1 MIVHPLP
8 ALGTRASLTRTIT
21 EADVIAFAELS
32 GDRNPIHL
40 DAEYAA
46 QTRFGR
52 RIAHGLLSVGLIGA
66 LLGNQLPGPG
76 AIYLSQAIRFRAP
89 VYLGDTVTATVEVIA
104 VSEEKRRVT
113 LGTTC
118 TNQRS
123 EQIITGEAIVL
134 CEE

>member
-1 MIVHPLP
+1 MTAHPLP
-8 ALGTRASLTRTIT
+8 TPGTRASLTRTIT

-32 GDRNPIHL
+32 GDHNPIHL

-76 AIYLSQAIRFRAP
+76 AIYLSQAIRFWAP

-104 VSEEKRRVT
+104 VSEERRRVT
-113 LGTTC
+113 LSTTC
-118 TNQRS
+118 ANQRG
-123 EQIITGEAIVL
+123 EQIITGEAVVL
-134 CEE
+134 YEE